1 MSGARILIGV
11 LVAAVWV
18 YGCGEQEVAAPPE
31 PPRPTRITVTP
42 STVSLMAIGATS
54 KLTAVVWDQVG
65 NPLPGVSVDWSTTDP
80 STVTV
85 DATGLVKAVGVP
97 AADSAAS
104 VSVRAS
110 VGSVMGVVAVSVRQR
125 VDTIVV
131 TPSAPILL
139 EGTVLQMVAEASD
152 ANGYPIPDAHASWAS
167 SDTSVAFV
175 SDSGLA
181 TGVRPGKAEITATA
195 GGVVGRAQ
203 LSVGSSPDRAA
214 LVALYEATNGPG
226 WYRQDNW
233 LTNAP
238 VNEWYGVTVDSTAR
252 VVEIRLWRNQLAG
265 SIPAELGNL
274 DGLKFLSLGR
284 NELKGG
290 IPPEIGELAELT
302 YLGLGEN
309 QLTGSLPPELYTLT
323 ALTSLGLWDNAFE
336 GSISPDIA
344 KLSHLETLRMER
356 NAFAGPIPAELG
368 LLTGLRLLTL
378 GSPEH
383 IGPVPSDLG
392 NLTNLERLEF
402 DFTGGTSNASVGPIP
417 PRFGNLTQLRELRL
431 RGGFAGPIP
440 KELERLGKLTMLR
453 INYASVDGSIPPEL
467 GNLASL
473 QTLDL
478 SRNGINGS
486 IPPELGNLVSLQEL
500 HLRDNWMPGTIPP
513 ELGKL
518 ANLTTLNLRDNTLS
532 GSIPAALGALTNL
545 RYLDLGSSEGVG
557 NVLTGA
563 IPQELGNLLN
573 LTSLDLSYN
582 HLTGS
587 LPEEVMRLEKLR
599 NFTFYGNHGLCAPGT
614 QPFVEWSVAIH
625 GFNGPFCNDVDHVVL
640 STFHET
646 MGGAGW
652 KNAENWI
659 DGRVLAD
666 WYGVTADSLGRVTE
680 LDLSEN
686 GLAGELPA
694 NLDSLAELRVLDVS
708 NNAIVGRLPITLTR
722 VPLHTLRYFGTEL
735 CAPPTPTFTRW
746 LDGIGTHRGTGIECP
761 PMRQREILTAF
772 YHATNGSNWRRSDN
786 WLTDAPVGEWY
797 GVQVDSAGQI
807 VQLYLSGNSLR
818 GTIPGELGDL
828 RTLQRLSLEENYLS
842 GALPPELGAL
852 TNLTR
857 LDMHSAGRFSGA
869 IPPEIGDL
877 SNLQKLDLTAN
888 HLTGPIPPELGN
900 IADLRSL
907 YLSDNAL
914 SGSIP
919 PELGQLQL
927 TRLWLHSNKLTGPIP
942 PTLGD
947 LANLWELFLN
957 ENDLTGIIPPQFG
970 RLAHLTQL
978 WLHDNRL
985 SGPIP
990 PELGNLGRLSRLNLY
1005 GNKLSG
1011 PLPEE
1016 FGFLTNL
1023 SRLNLAGNAGLVG
1036 RLPMSL
1042 TNLHSLR
1049 TLLADRTE
1057 LCVPEESSLRSWLE
1071 NLATW
1076 RIALCRNAEN
1086 RAYLVQSVQSFGFPD
1101 RVPLVAGEEALL
1113 RVFVTARRGSIATM
1127 PSARA
1132 RFHVNGVERYVVDI
1146 PASQQAIPE
1155 TINEGELS
1163 GSINAAIPA
1172 VVVQPGLEMVIDV
1185 DPDNTLD
1192 PALGVATRIPQEGR
1206 LTVEVV
1212 EMPEMMLTLVP
1223 LLWEP
1228 DPDSSLVD
1236 IVAEMAGN
1244 PEGNDRLK
1252 DTRTLLP
1259 VGRLSVRAH
1268 SPVMTTSTG
1277 YGDLVREIS
1286 AVKQLDGVDG
1296 YHMGIMSHVGG
1307 GAAWVQGRTGVAWP
1321 DSYVIAHELGHN
1333 MNLSH
1338 APCGSFDVLDG
1349 PDPDYPYSDGSV
1361 GAVGYDRSGG
1371 GRIIPSA
1378 TRDLMSYCD
1387 PRWISD
1393 YHFTKALRHR
1403 LATESESA
1411 ATRGPSVSTTSLL
1424 IWGGIDGAGRPYLSP
1439 TFVVDA
1445 PPALPDRSGDY
1456 TITGRTFVGTELFSF
1471 AFSMPVIAGAE
1482 EESSFVFVVPTRPA
1496 WAGALASIR
1505 LSGPSGTV
1513 TLDGDSDLPMV
1524 IIRDRRSGQVR
1535 AILRD
1540 VAHLEAAHAEAGEV
1554 LGFSTDDGQ
1563 VHFSRGIPGPTA
1575 WRR

>member
-1 MSGARILIGV
+1 MLKMSERSTMIKRTGRPLSVVMSRARVLIGA
-11 LVAAVWV
+11 LIVALVWV
-18 YGCGEQEVAAPPE
+18 NGCGEQDVAAPPE
-31 PPRPTRITVTP
+31 PARATAITVTP
-42 STVSLMAIGATS
+42 RTVNLMAIGATAQ
-54 KLTAVVWDQVG
+54 LTAVVWDQGG
-65 NPLPGVSVDWSTTDP
+65 NPLPGVSVNWSTTDP
-80 STVTV
+80 LIATV
-85 DATGLVKAVGVP
+85 DTAGLVKAVGVP
-97 AADSAAS
+97 AADSAAR
-104 VSVRAS
+104 VSVTAS
-110 VGSVMGVVAVSVRQR
+110 VGSVMEVVAVSVRQR
-125 VDTIVV
+125 VDTVVV
-131 TPSAPILL
+131 TPSAPTLL
-139 EGTVLQMVAEASD
+139 EGTVLQMAAEAND
-152 ANGYPIPDAHASWAS
+152 ANGYPIPDTHVSWAS

-181 TGVRPGKAEITATA
+181 TGVREGEAEVTATA
-195 GGVVGRAQ
+195 GGVVGKAQ
-203 LSVGSSPDRAA
+203 LSVGSNLDRAA

-238 VNEWYGVTVDSTAR
+238 VNEWYGVTADSAGR

-265 SIPAELGNL
+265 SIPAELGSLDNL
-274 DGLKFLSLGR
+274 TILSLGR
-284 NELKGG
+284 NQLEGG
-290 IPPEIGELAELT
+290 IPPEIGGLAGLT

-344 KLSHLETLRMER
+344 KLSHLETLRVER

-368 LLTGLRLLTL
+368 LLTRLRLLTL

-402 DFTGGTSNASVGPIP
+402 DFTRGPSNASVGPIP
-417 PRFGNLTQLRELRL
+417 PQFGNLTQLRELRL

-440 KELERLGKLTMLR
+440 KELERLANLTVLR
-453 INYASVDGSIPPEL
+453 INSTSLRGSLPPEL
-467 GNLASL
+467 GNLVNL

-478 SRNGINGS
+478 SRTGIKGS
-486 IPPELGNLVSLQEL
+486 
-500 HLRDNWMPGTIPP
+500 IPP

-518 ANLTTLNLRDNTLS
+518 AKLMTLNLRDNTLS
-532 GSIPAALGALTNL
+532 GSIPATLGALANL

-563 IPQELGNLLN
+563 IPPELGRLPN

-582 HLTGS
+582 RLAGPVPDDM
-587 LPEEVMRLEKLR
+587 LRLEELG
-599 NFTFYGNHGLCAPGT
+599 NFTFYGNHGLCVPGT
-614 QPFVEWSVAIH
+614 RPFVAWSKAIH
-625 GFNGPFCNDVDHVVL
+625 NFQGPFCNDSDHAVL
-640 STFHET
+640 SALHGA

-652 KNAENWI
+652 ENAENWLGDRI
-659 DGRVLAD
+659 LAD
-666 WYGVTADSLGRVTE
+666 WHGVTADSLGRVTE

-686 GLAGELPA
+686 GLTGDLPA
-694 NLDSLAELRVLDVS
+694 NLDSLAEMKALDVS

-722 VPLHTLRYFGTEL
+722 VPLSTLRYSGTEL
-735 CAPPTPTFTRW
+735 CAPSTPSFMRW
-746 LDGIGTHRGTGIECP
+746 LDGIVTHEGTGIECL
-761 PMRQREILTAF
+761 PMQQREILEAL
-772 YHATNGSNWRRSDN
+772 YHATSGSSWRRSDN

-797 GVQVDSAGQI
+797 GVQVDSTGQI
-807 VQLYLSGNSLR
+807 VRLDLGGNGLR
-818 GTIPGELGDL
+818 GTMPGELGDL

-852 TNLTR
+852 TNLTM
-857 LDMHSAGRFSGA
+857 LDMS
-869 IPPEIGDL
+869 
-877 SNLQKLDLTAN
+877 AN

-907 YLSDNAL
+907 LLSGNAL
-914 SGSIP
+914 TGSIP
-919 PELGQLQL
+919 PELGQLRL
-927 TRLWLHSNKLTGPIP
+927 GRLWLHGNRLTGPIP
-942 PTLGD
+942 PEFGD

-957 ENDLTGIIPPQFG
+957 GNRLTGTIPPQLG
-970 RLAHLTQL
+970 RLSHLTRL
-978 WLHDNRL
+978 GLHDNKL

-990 PELGNLGRLSRLNLY
+990 RELGNLDNLSRLNLY
-1005 GNKLSG
+1005 GNELSG

-1042 TNLHSLR
+1042 TNLRSLR
-1049 TLLADRTE
+1049 TLLADRTG
-1057 LCVPEESSLRSWLE
+1057 LCVPEGSGLRPWLD

-1076 RIALCRNAEN
+1076 RVALCRNAEN

-1113 RVFVTARRGSIATM
+1113 RAFVTARRASIATM
-1127 PSARA
+1127 PSAQA
-1132 RFHVNGVERYVVDI
+1132 RFYVNGVERYVVDI
-1146 PASQQAIPE
+1146 PASQQIIPE
-1155 TINEGELS
+1155 TINERTLS

-1192 PALGVATRIPQEGR
+1192 PALGVARRIPQEGR
-1206 LTVEVV
+1206 LAVEVV

-1228 DPDSSLVD
+1228 EPDSNLVD

-1259 VGRLSVRAH
+1259 VGKLSVRAH
-1268 SPVMTTSTG
+1268 PPVMTTSTD
-1277 YGDLVREIS
+1277 YGDMVREIA
-1286 AVKQLDGVDG
+1286 AVKQLDGVEG

-1307 GAAWVQGRTGVAWP
+1307 GAAWVRGRTGVAWP
-1321 DSYVIAHELGHN
+1321 DSHVIAHELGHN
-1333 MNLSH
+1333 MSLLH
-1338 APCGSFDVLDG
+1338 APCGSFEVLDG
-1349 PDPDYPYSDGSV
+1349 PDPDYPYSDGIV

-1387 PRWISD
+1387 PYWISD

-1403 LATESESA
+1403 LAKESESVA
-1411 ATRGPSVSTTSLL
+1411 AREPSVSTTSLL

-1439 TFVVDA
+1439 TFVVEA

-1456 TITGRTFVGTELFSF
+1456 TIAGRTSVGTELFSF
-1471 AFSMPVIAGAE
+1471 AFSMPVIADAE
-1482 EESSFVFVVPTRPA
+1482 EESSFVFAVPTRPA
-1496 WAGALASIR
+1496 WAGILASIT

-1513 TLDGDSDLPMV
+1513 TLDGESDLPMA
-1524 IIRDRRSGQVR
+1524 IIRDRRTGQVR

-1540 VAHLEAAHAEAGEV
+1540 VAHPDAAQAEAGEV
-1554 LGFSTDDGQ
+1554 LGFSADDRQ
-1563 VHFSRGIPGPTA
+1563 VHFSRGMPDSTA